1 VTRALRLGLLCVL
14 FLSGCAAPEEEPPP
28 QRIFLVTLDTLRAD
42 HLSCYGYPRPTSPFL
57 DRLAEEGVLFT
68 RAIAS
73 ASTTVS
79 SHASLFT
86 SLQPPQHRLT
96 RNGMVM
102 HRSLYTLAAMFRDL
116 GYTTA
121 GFSTVGF
128 MKGLGPGFDTLDTEG
143 EYHPNPRVVDRALA
157 WLAERGPEEPFF
169 LWLHLY
175 DVHEWLR
182 PRNVDPEARRRASEL
197 EPRGRELA
205 RHVVESHGLQLGRFA
220 EEQLLDAID
229 RYDGQILSVDAGVER
244 LYAAAADRGF
254 DRRALWIVT
263 SDHGEGL
270 GSHGYRGHGAK
281 IYNEQLHVPLIFH
294 TPGSRAGGRRVDRLV
309 RLVDLLPTLA
319 ELAGGEELLDRQ
331 VFPVVGHSLAPLLD
345 SAGGRFPDDR
355 YPVRFAYSQRRRP
368 DQRRLDF
375 GWEPGDL
382 WSVQTEEHKYV
393 YHSEGEDELYDLRR
407 DPLELENRIAADH
420 ETRERL
426 RGLAERLH
434 RTLAE
439 QGRHLKA
446 GKIDPTHLEE
456 LRALGYL

>member
-1 VTRALRLGLLCVL
+1 MRRCPFVPLLLVL
-14 FLSGCAAPEEEPPP
+14 LLAGCATPEEELPP
-28 QRIFLVTLDTLRAD
+28 RRVFLVTLDTLRAD
-42 HLSCYGYPRPTSPFL
+42 HLSCYGYPRRTSPFL
-57 DRLAEEGVLFT
+57 DRLAEEGVPFT

-96 RNGMVM
+96 RNGMMM
-102 HRSLYTLAAMFRDL
+102 HRSLYTLASAFRDL
-116 GYTTA
+116 GYATG

-128 MKGLGPGFDTLDTEG
+128 MKGLAPGFDTFATEG

-182 PRNVDPEARRRASEL
+182 PKNVDPEARRRASEL
-197 EPRGRELA
+197 EPGGRELA
-205 RHVVESHGLQLGRFA
+205 LQVVESHGLQLGSFA
-220 EEQLLDAID
+220 EEQLIDAID

-244 LYAAAADRGF
+244 LYRAAAERGF
-254 DRRALWIVT
+254 DRRALWVVT

-294 TPGSRAGGRRVDRLV
+294 TPGDATGGRRVDRLV
-309 RLVDLLPTLA
+309 RLVDVLPTLV

-331 VFPVVGHSLAPLLD
+331 LFPVVGHSLVPLLEG
-345 SAGGRFPDDR
+345 SGGRF
-355 YPVRFAYSQRRRP
+355 PVRFAYSQRRRP
-368 DQRRLDF
+368 DQRRLEL

-382 WSVQTEEHKYV
+382 WSVQTEDHKYV
-393 YHSEGEDELYDLRR
+393 FHSEGKDELYDLRN
-407 DPLELENRIAADH
+407 DPLELDNRIAVDH
-420 ETRERL
+420 HARERL

-434 RTLAE
+434 RSLAE

-446 GKIDPTHLEE
+446 GKIDPAHREE